1 MKIKIKIGVVIII
14 LVGITAGMVV
24 LAAERSVRMDK
35 KQKEAAARS
44 KQKNPEEEQKAREE
58 RKAAEEREAANLL
71 STAKLQIES
80 NKTTARIILLELVR
94 HRPGTK
100 AAEEARTLLASLED

>member
-1 MKIKIKIGVVIII
+1 MKIKIGVVIII
-14 LVGITAGMVV
+14 LVGITAGVVV

-35 KQKEAAARS
+35 KQKEAAA
-44 KQKNPEEEQKAREE
+44 QKNPEDEQKAREE

-80 NKTTARIILLELVR
+80 NKLTAKIMLQELVR
-94 HRPGTK
+94 HRPDTM
-100 AAEEARTLLASLED
+100 AAEEARTLLTSWKD